1 MKKEIYLKF
10 DYSRRCKQILDKVV
24 MVDSPDPV
32 EIERKPSDTLL
43 SVIYQEDGLTHLP
56 TGDIGY
62 YVSDKANPQIKQFI
76 LDNLL
81 IDVSSA
87 AAPKIPDGIDDAL
100 AFDLMRRDG
109 ELPEVYADRLNQFV
123 NDNQELAK
131 KLYDQSLVREDSK
144 PLDSE

>member
-24 MVDSPDPV
+24 KVDSPDVVEVEKKPV
-32 EIERKPSDTLL
+32 DTLL
-43 SVIYQEDGLTHLP
+43 SVIYQEDGRTHLP

-81 IDVSSA
+81 MDVSA
-87 AAPKIPDGIDDAL
+87 AASPKIPDGIDDSL

-109 ELPEVYADRLNQFV
+109 ELPDVYASRLNQFV

-131 KLYDQSLVREDSK
+131 KLYDQSLVRENSE

>member
-10 DYSRRCKQILDKVV
+10 DYSKRSKQIFEKVV
-24 MVDSPDPV
+24 KVDSPDPV
-32 EIERKPSDTLL
+32 EVEKKPVDTLL
-43 SVIYQEDGLTHLP
+43 SVIYQEDLRTHLP

-81 IDVSSA
+81 MDVSAA
-87 AAPKIPDGIDDAL
+87 AAPKIPEGIDDSL

-109 ELPEVYADRLNQFV
+109 ELPEMYADRLNQFA

-144 PLDSE
+144 FVDSE